1 VTPVSDTQQLFRC
14 SRCNRSGFSRK
25 EVRISL
31 EGVILCLE
39 RCVKEVDSEAQAD
52 YINRNRAKWNE
63 YQRAYYKRKK
73 TPTT

>member
-1 VTPVSDTQQLFRC
+1 
-14 SRCNRSGFSRK
+14 
-25 EVRISL
+25 
-31 EGVILCLE
+31 
-39 RCVKEVDSEAQAD
+39 VKEVDSEAQAD